1 MNFFL
6 LIFVILFLLPATIS
20 DCLAENITTQSS
32 VTGGEKITPPKQASN
47 KPEQYP
53 RKPETLIPFLF
64 PKSEYPV
71 LFETPQKD
79 CENIISESDLLTSAA
94 DKGNPS
100 AQYILA
106 QNYALGSKDFKQDT
120 SKAFDYFRRSAEQDY
135 SGALEIMGKL
145 YASDLKNLFAR
156 NNTFKSFTK
165 EIALPVDYKEA
176 GKWFLRAAE
185 QGDKESQYFLGI
197 LFRDGLGVKQNFSE
211 AYFWIK
217 LSNLYADD
225 THYLE
230 KLITVEERISA
241 QDRIEAW
248 KPKRIVHNNAD
259 PVVNVQAFLCG
270 KDLYRLIAAGTCGD
284 IIHITRGI
292 HDGPHYFVNKKTK
305 LLVASCTSH
314 RCSLPKEWDCSYP
327 RL

>member
-6 LIFVILFLLPATIS
+6 VIFVILFLLPATIN
-20 DCLAENITTQSS
+20 DCLAENITTQS
-32 VTGGEKITPPKQASN
+32 TATADEQITPPKQASN

-53 RKPETLIPFLF
+53 RKPETIIPFLF

-71 LFETPQKD
+71 LFETPPKD
-79 CENIISESDLLTSAA
+79 CENIISESDLLIIAA
-94 DKGNPS
+94 DEGNPS

-106 QNYALGSKDFKQDT
+106 QNYALGSKNFKQDT
-120 SKAFDYFRRSAEQDY
+120 SKALDYLRRSAEQDY

-156 NNTFKSFTK
+156 NNTFKSFTY
-165 EIALPVDYKEA
+165 EAALPVDYKEA
-176 GKWFLRAAE
+176 RKWFLRAAE

-197 LFRDGLGVKQNFSE
+197 LFRDGLGVQQNFSE

-217 LSNLYADD
+217 LSNPLA
-225 THYLE
+225 E
-230 KLITVEERISA
+230 EAQEVENLMTDKERISA
-241 QDRIEAW
+241 LNRIKEW
-248 KPKRIVHNNAD
+248 KPKRVIHNNAG
-259 PVVNVQAFLCG
+259 PVMNVQAFLCG

-292 HDGPHYFVNKKTK
+292 ADGPHYFVNKKTK
-305 LLVASCTSH
+305 LLVTSCTAR
-314 RCSLPKEWDCSYP
+314 RCSLPKEWNCSYP